1 MVENAN
7 LENQDSGSKS
17 NKIVELKMS
26 VIGKRDRRTG
36 SCMENR
42 LLSVSRSVVPDSLQ
56 PTTAHQAPRSG
67 DFPGKDTG
75 MVCLFLLQERRVNE
89 RKIRY
94 KK

>member
-17 NKIVELKMS
+17 NKIMELKMS
-26 VIGKRDRRTG
+26 VIGKRNRKTG
-36 SCMENR
+36 RCMENR
-42 LLSVSRSVVPDSLQ
+42 VLSVSHSVVPDSLQ
-56 PTTAHQAPRSG
+56 LTTAHQAPWLG